1 MRYLLLPTL
10 RPSDHRHRRNSWI
23 CWGRGPVPAR
33 DSLSRLA
40 ARHLRFARILG
51 IHDLT
56 QASCV
61 TGRRTPVYFILTC

>member
-23 CWGRGPVPAR
+23 CWGRGPDPHAIVY
-33 DSLSRLA
+33 LA
-40 ARHLRFARILG
+40 LPLAIFALLVILG

-61 TGRRTPVYFILTC
+61 TGRQTAVYFI